1 MNNKKSSLMV
11 QGAILA
17 FAGIIT
23 KIIGF
28 VYRIPMANMLGEQG
42 NGIYSV
48 AFGIYN
54 VALTLSSYSL
64 PLALSKLTSE
74 RLAKNGPRNAFLLF
88 KRALL
93 FAVIAGL
100 CAFSVLF
107 FGAEWLEALYGRA
120 GLMHPLRVLAPTTFI
135 VALLGVFRGYF
146 QGHSNMV
153 PTALSQIIEQIIN
166 AVVSV
171 LATWLFMK
179 SFSSSAMG
187 AAGATL
193 GTLAGAFGALVML
206 SLFFASRVSYIRASL
221 KEDTTAPERKAFT
234 YKEIILTMVP
244 IILSQTAFQIS
255 FTVDDLIF
263 GNVMEAKGFSD
274 EVISSLQGV
283 FNTQYTGLVNLPI
296 AIVTALA
303 ASTLPEIARLFT
315 KGEHEEMNAKTSSV
329 IKLAMA
335 VTVPSAV
342 GLSVLS
348 RPIMTLLFPSLVTFR
363 ETAIMLMTIGSVGC
377 VVYSLSI
384 ITTSILQGNGKMKEP
399 VINALISFVF
409 HTALIYLL
417 LKFTSL
423 GIYARLIADIAFP
436 VVISILNCACLKER
450 TGYKLKIKKTFFKP
464 VLISLFMGVVT
475 YSLYFIVNSI
485 TKSILISLVV
495 SLPFAVL
502 VYGVLLLTSEY
513 FNDEELSDL
522 PMGRTLTRI
531 KNKTIKK

>member
-74 RLAKNGPRNAFLLF
+74 RLAKNCSKNAYLLF
-88 KRALL
+88 KRALI

-100 CAFSVLF
+100 CAFCVLF
-107 FGAEWLEALYGRA
+107 FGAVWLEALYGRA
-120 GLMHPLRVLAPTTFI
+120 GLTHPLKVLAPTTFI

-153 PTALSQIIEQIIN
+153 PTALSQIVEQIIN

-206 SLFFASRVSYIRASL
+206 SLFFMSRLSYIKASV
-221 KEDTTAPERKAFT
+221 KKDYAAPEKKAYS
-234 YKEIILTMVP
+234 YKEIILTMIP

-263 GNVMEAKGFSD
+263 GNVMAAKGFSD

-283 FNTQYTGLVNLPI
+283 FNTQYSGLVNLPI

-303 ASTLPEIARLFT
+303 ASALPEIARLFT
-315 KGEHEEMNAKTSSV
+315 KGEHAEMNSKTSSV

-335 VTVPSAV
+335 VTLPSAV
-342 GLSVLS
+342 GLTVLA
-348 RPIMTLLFPSLVTFR
+348 RPIMTLLFPSLVTYR
-363 ETAIMLMTIGSVGC
+363 ETAIRLMAFGSIGC

-384 ITTSILQGNGKMKEP
+384 ITTSVLQGNGKMKEP
-399 VINALISFVF
+399 VINALISFLF
-409 HTALIYLL
+409 HTALIYVL
-417 LKFTSL
+417 LKFTDL
-423 GIYARLIADIAFP
+423 GVYARLIADIAFP
-436 VVISILNCACLKER
+436 IVIALLNCACLKER
-450 TGYKLKIKKTFFKP
+450 TGYKLKFKETFFKP
-464 VLISLFMGVVT
+464 ILISLFMGIVT
-475 YSLYFIVNSI
+475 YALYFIVNMLS
-485 TKSILISLVV
+485 KSILISLIF

-502 VYGVLLLTSEY
+502 VYGVLILTSEY
-513 FNDEELSDL
+513 FGDGELTEL
-522 PMGRTLTRI
+522 PMGRTLLRI
-531 KNKTIKK
+531 KKKIKR